1 MSLQRVDPQPSFL
14 GSVISA
20 SSRFF
25 NSIRNYFFIP
35 NTELRR
41 PVRSLP
47 ANHRRAN
54 ASNSPQR
61 FREDEDIDF
70 NQIRNPDML
79 FQRREFAAVIPED
92 GRDFADRAYVHER
105 QERLYR
111 QDTNGIYERRERLYA
126 RDRPEIFERNESI
139 SLHGGNERQLVRH
152 PQSIHPSRDYR
163 SLHPIY
169 PFTNR
174 EPLSRSLGSQSLED
188 RSKLSSQVSLR
199 GRRPE
204 EDKES
209 LNESKNSR
217 KEFSSVAIYSLQ
229 QKKSERKEKKV
240 AKKSSQEIEV
250 ETEEHIQQ
258 KRLIRYKSSINFKEL
273 FRELNQ
279 IRDNGTP
286 NLKKDQS
293 VQIDIP
299 LNTQEEL
306 PQENSVFPFKSSISQ
321 IPIESQ
327 YMDQSINEGL
337 LATIPEV
344 PEHSESGPA
353 SIGKSNKSSVAR
365 LPSENPSFAPSK
377 SKTEPAKKETA
388 SFFKKSPQKAKEK
401 IEEASQSSNKKQAN
415 VKKSPVKDKKGQTS
429 PAPRSPRTQSPQGKV
444 LNSKRKRSSTPPKS
458 KDKKASAV
466 ESTSPKKNPFFET
479 SNSNFS
485 VKSKSDSFSFFKNK
499 DEAPSKEKKD
509 ESKPILE
516 QVKESKKSSS
526 LKKDSDG
533 KPEDPNKFLGANA
546 FFSSGTMSSKSRD
559 ESEKHFESF
568 EQKKPSEIK
577 PVREEG
583 TPIAIFKNKSS
594 SQPSAEKA
602 SQKKEEAQEKDPNV
616 GEKSP
621 FLSFF
626 GSTEPKSDPNPSN
639 QAQGEKDPLG
649 DFKKKSENPRT
660 VAPPNVDFFGNL
672 KKEKPSENPP
682 KPGGFFDNLKKI
694 ESGADETSKTKG
706 FFANLQ
712 KPDQTSQEHPKTS
725 SFFGKQPPGDQSN
738 KQHLSLNP
746 KKEDKKEP
754 DNPFFK
760 AMPNAQK
767 TAAVPPSFGGFSSG
781 SADAQAKRL
790 FPEKKIPF
798 FEAASSDAGQRHAGQ
813 PQSQDSSISFAAPSS
828 SRFGAEISP
837 LERMAIE
844 YNEKSDF
851 LSSYKVQIPQPSGV
865 FFKPAADTA
874 SDISSTSKWRSKAE
888 DRVAPG
894 AATRSDQ
901 SFFGDRR
908 DVHIDRA
915 PRQNERFILQEEPPK
930 FHSSSFHTGSTVNSD
945 PPSSSGFFQQ
955 ERAFSSGHNHGGTG
969 NPSFNFASSNNQL
982 QGSNQPQPAVQSA
995 SSFFSSNPGMRLG
1008 LSRDANPFMNT
1019 QQSEPRYN
1027 PPGASRP
1034 PNHDFDDFGE
1044 PKKKTSKIAFP
1055 FGPRIN
1061 DFR

>member
-1 MSLQRVDPQPSFL
+1 MAIFSLKP
-14 GSVISA
+14 
-20 SSRFF
+20 
-25 NSIRNYFFIP
+25 
-35 NTELRR
+35 
-41 PVRSLP
+41 
-47 ANHRRAN
+47 
-54 ASNSPQR
+54 
-61 FREDEDIDF
+61 
-70 NQIRNPDML
+70 
-79 FQRREFAAVIPED
+79 
-92 GRDFADRAYVHER
+92 
-105 QERLYR
+105 
-111 QDTNGIYERRERLYA
+111 
-126 RDRPEIFERNESI
+126 
-139 SLHGGNERQLVRH
+139 
-152 PQSIHPSRDYR
+152 
-163 SLHPIY
+163 
-169 PFTNR
+169 
-174 EPLSRSLGSQSLED
+174 
-188 RSKLSSQVSLR
+188 
-199 GRRPE
+199 
-204 EDKES
+204 
-209 LNESKNSR
+209 
-217 KEFSSVAIYSLQ
+217 
-229 QKKSERKEKKV
+229 KKSERKEKKV

-286 NLKKDQS
+286 NLKKDQKDQS
-293 VQIDIP
+293 VQIDVP
-299 LNTQEEL
+299 LNTQEEI
-306 PQENSVFPFKSSISQ
+306 PQDSSTFPFKSSISQ

-353 SIGKSNKSSVAR
+353 SISKSNKSSVAR
-365 LPSENPSFAPSK
+365 LPSENPSFVPSK
-377 SKTEPAKKETA
+377 SKAEPAKKETA

-401 IEEASQSSNKKQAN
+401 TEEASQSSNKKQAN
-415 VKKSPVKDKKGQTS
+415 VKKSPVKDKKSQAS
-429 PAPRSPRTQSPQGKV
+429 PASRSPRTQSPQGKL
-444 LNSKRKRSSTPPKS
+444 LNSKRKQSNTPPKS
-458 KDKKASAV
+458 KDKKSSNV

-499 DEAPSKEKKD
+499 DDAPSKEKKD

-516 QVKESKKSSS
+516 QVKESKKSLS

-533 KPEDPNKFLGANA
+533 KSEDPNKFLGANA

-602 SQKKEEAQEKDPNV
+602 SQKKEEDKEKDPKV
-616 GEKSP
+616 EEKSP

-626 GSTEPKSDPNPSN
+626 GKTESKTDPNSSN

-649 DFKKKSENPRT
+649 DFKKKSENPPS
-660 VAPPNVDFFGNL
+660 VAPPKVDFFGNL
-672 KKEKPSENPP
+672 KKEEKPSENPP

-712 KPDQTSQEHPKTS
+712 KPDQASQEQPKTS

-738 KQHLSLNP
+738 KPSLSQNSQ
-746 KKEDKKEP
+746 KEEKKEP

-767 TAAVPPSFGGFSSG
+767 AAAVSPSLGGFSNG
-781 SADAQAKRL
+781 PAQDTQAKRL

-798 FEAASSDAGQRHAGQ
+798 FEAASSDAGQKQAGQ

-828 SRFGAEISP
+828 SRNGAEISP

-851 LSSYKVQIPQPSGV
+851 LSRYKVQIPQPSGV
-865 FFKPAADTA
+865 FFKPAADNA
-874 SDISSTSKWRSKAE
+874 SDISSTSKWRNKAE
-888 DRVAPG
+888 DRMAPIT
-894 AATRSDQ
+894 ATRNDQ
-901 SFFGDRR
+901 SFFGERR
-908 DVHIDRA
+908 DAHIDRA

-930 FHSSSFHTGSTVNSD
+930 FHSSSFHTGSTANSN

-955 ERAFSSGHNHGGTG
+955 ERAFNSAHNYGGTG
-969 NPSFNFASSNNQL
+969 NPSFNFASGNNQFH
-982 QGSNQPQPAVQSA
+982 GSNQPQPAVQSA
-995 SSFFSSNPGMRLG
+995 SSFFSSNPGIRLG

-1034 PNHDFDDFGE
+1034 PNNDFDDFGE